1 MLYFLAICKRCKA
14 YLNGMI
20 ADLEPP
26 VAVHVMNNKPA
37 MVNEPESEISAICK
51 QVVGDYNRVND

>member
-1 MLYFLAICKRCKA
+1 
-14 YLNGMI
+14 MI